1 MIEQPVP
8 LPPPPPVPQA
18 QYAGFWIRVL
28 ARIIDGFVLAPL
40 YIPMIVHAVGP
51 IMRAMDEANRTGQQ
65 FQQPDVPPMAY
76 GWTVM
81 VVLGAY
87 VYQLVMIGLWGAT
100 VGKFATGI
108 RVRQVDGTLAR
119 WREAALRP
127 VLETVISLI
136 RVPSLGLL
144 SLVDYLWMLWDP
156 HKQTLHDKLAGTI
169 VVKKVATEP
178 QQGPG

>member
-8 LPPPPPVPQA
+8 LPPPPPVA
-18 QYAGFWIRVL
+18 QNLYAGFWIRVL
-28 ARIIDGFVLAPL
+28 SRIIDGFVLAPL
-40 YIPMIVHAVGP
+40 YTPAIVHVFGP
-51 IMRAMDEANRTGQQ
+51 FMRAMDEANRTGQP
-65 FQQPDVPPMAY
+65 FQQPDVPPIAY

-81 VVLGAY
+81 IVVGGYL
-87 VYQLVMIGLWGAT
+87 YQLVMIGVWGAT

-108 RVRQVDGTLAR
+108 RVRQVDGTPAG

-127 VLETVISLI
+127 VLETVISLL
-136 RVPSLGLL
+136 RASTLGLL

-169 VVKKVATEP
+169 VVKK
-178 QQGPG
+178 